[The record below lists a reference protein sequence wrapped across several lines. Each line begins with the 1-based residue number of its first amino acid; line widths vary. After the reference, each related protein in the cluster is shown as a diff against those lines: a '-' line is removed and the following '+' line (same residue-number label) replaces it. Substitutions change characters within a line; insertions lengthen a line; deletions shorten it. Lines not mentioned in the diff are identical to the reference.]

1 MPRTGRPPLP
11 DGQRAAKT
19 ESERRYI
26 ARLQQEPEKY
36 AAYLARRRAWRVA
49 RMADPVKRAARNA
62 RDKPRNLEAQRR
74 RFRDVNR
81 WPQAALVKLRSRCKK
96 SGVPFN
102 LTVEDLQIPDVC
114 PALGIPFVL
123 GAGNQWRG
131 DANPSID
138 RLRPELGYV
147 KGNVKIISWRAN
159 NLKNNCTQ
167 ARELRLVA
175 EYIVKYLG
183 EHEI

>member
-11 DGQRAAKT
+11 PGVALTKDEHR
-19 ESERRYI
+19 RRYVEK
-26 ARLQQEPEKY
+26 LQADPERY
-36 AAYLARRRAWRVA
+36 AVFLARKRKEKAL

-62 RDKPRNLEAQRR
+62 RDKDHNAEAQKRA
-74 RFRDVNR
+74 FRDRDR
-81 WPQAALVKLRSRCKK
+81 WPQRALVKLRCRCKK
-96 SGVPFN
+96 KGVPFN

-114 PALGIPFVL
+114 PALGTPFVL
-123 GAGNQWRG
+123 GSGNRWRG

-183 EHEI
+183 EL

>member
-11 DGQRAAKT
+11 PGVGLTKT
-19 ESERRYI
+19 EMRLRYEAKLKDDPER
-26 ARLQQEPEKY
+26 Y
-36 AAYLARRRAWRVA
+36 AVHLARRRAEFAA
-49 RMADPVKRAARNA
+49 RMVDPVKRVARNE
-62 RDKPRNLEAQRR
+62 RDRESNAEAQKRA
-74 RFRDVNR
+74 FRDRDR
-81 WPQAALVKLRSRCKK
+81 WPQRALVKLRCRCKK
-96 SGVPFN
+96 KGTPFN

-114 PALGIPFVL
+114 PALGTPFVL
-123 GAGNQWRG
+123 GSGNRWRG

-183 EHEI
+183 EH